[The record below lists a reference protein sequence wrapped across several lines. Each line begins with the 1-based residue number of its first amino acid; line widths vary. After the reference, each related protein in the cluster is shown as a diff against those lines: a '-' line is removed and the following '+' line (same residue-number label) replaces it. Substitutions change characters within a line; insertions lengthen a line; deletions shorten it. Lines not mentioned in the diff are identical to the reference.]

1 VKALPERH
9 HTVTKRQQNALFTRA
24 RRRGVLRTSAVGGSR
39 SFVPRGFYEAHPHQP
54 RLRWCL
60 GPFRIWSP
68 HGRVV
73 KCREARR
80 PTITPLPGPSG
91 FFVPNRRPREDGPE
105 YAWTAPRPSET
116 MRALGGAGRTGRGRR
131 PGLLHRP
138 VPASLAR
145 HRFGPSSCGRSRGPR
160 AAAPGPPPRP
170 HPITRPL
177 ASESPVWARQR
188 SPVWGMR
195 PWPPRYYN
203 RDRFKPGAPSTPSEG
218 RRLGFPLGVAPVK
231 LSARHLR
238 IIAPKGI
245 TPPCWM
251 HLWTGALSGGC
262 RIGRRRS

>member
-116 MRALGGAGRTGRGRR
+116 MRALGGPVELGGGAGPACCTAPSRRPWPAIGSVPPRVEEAGGRAPRPPVPLHARIQSHVPSRPNPPFGLGKDHPFGVCGRG
-131 PGLLHRP
+131 LL
-138 VPASLAR
+138 
-145 HRFGPSSCGRSRGPR
+145 GTTIGTGSSR
-160 AAAPGPPPRP
+160 APPQPPPRDGGSAFL
-170 HPITRPL
+170 L
-177 ASESPVWARQR
+177 ASLRSNSP
-188 SPVWGMR
+188 
-195 PWPPRYYN
+195 
-203 RDRFKPGAPSTPSEG
+203 PGI
-218 RRLGFPLGVAPVK
+218 
-231 LSARHLR
+231 SA
-238 IIAPKGI
+238 
-245 TPPCWM
+245 
-251 HLWTGALSGGC
+251 
-262 RIGRRRS
+262 